1 MAQRLFS
8 IVVLLA
14 AAQTCLASRLA
25 ANPSPVDGRTGIAV
39 DITLAWT
46 PGDKVGNYVA
56 GQKTDGHHVFFHTNI
71 SWVNGATTN
80 YPLGTVYG
88 HYRADV
94 NHWSYS
100 DPVFGGGSPLATD
113 KTYCWRVIEVNSAEP
128 NGTWTGPV
136 WSIKTIGPK
145 AAGAIPDNGETGIP
159 LNAAL
164 SWVPGTQI
172 AYSPNGG
179 HDIYLGT
186 SQSAVTD
193 ANISNPLGVYI
204 GRQDASQFSVSE
216 LALQKMYYWRVDEAN
231 DSTGIVKGDV
241 WAFTTTG
248 TSAASP
254 SPADGAVIGEIYDS
268 SVDVTLSWKRGA
280 YAADTDGHDVF
291 FGTYQ
296 YAVQSATPSNPL
308 DVYIGRQTTTA
319 FQLNDIQLDT
329 TFYWRIDE
337 VNLVHPSSP
346 WKGTVWS
353 FRTDSGKAKNPSPSD
368 NAQDVTVE
376 PTLFWTA
383 GYGATSHDVYFG
395 TASSPPFIRNQ
406 SSVSYTPSRL
416 NRDTTYYWRIDEKTP
431 AGTKQGDVWSFK
443 TAAGP
448 VVTVDQSITYQTID
462 GFGAHGAMNVW
473 WSGGPFYNDAFL
485 NLIVNDLGLT
495 INRNEYYPKPNEPGQ
510 WPKQIGWLQAL
521 KAKADASGEPIKFIA
536 AYWTPPYYMKD
547 PPVCCT
553 YEGDPE
559 TYIRPDCYDD
569 LGTYSVQTIQDYKD
583 IGIDLYGLSLQNEC
597 NFAEPYNS
605 CVYMHNSTTNQYR
618 DMLKVTGPIIHSSW
632 PNVKLYGA
640 EHMLWVQEW
649 DATNYE
655 FDIINDPCANAE
667 MGIWAVHGY
676 GNDGQTPDPGSAEAA
691 VWTFAKN
698 RFEPTGKHF
707 WMTETSGYNETWAQS
722 RQLAQSIYAALR
734 YGHISGWVWW
744 QLSEDDGLGN
754 PPGEYVLL
762 NNGVP
767 GKRYY
772 VSKQYY
778 RYIRP
783 EAVMVKSISDD
794 PNVYIVAFKHN
805 TQKTATVVL
814 INTSASAKP
823 VHLNIDGDILP
834 ETFNIYRTSASE
846 NCINAGTVLLNG
858 TLSLPASSI
867 ATLYGTDM
875 CSRCDFNA
883 DTRVDFKD
891 YSVLAGQW
899 RSAPGNPSADIIP
912 APTGDGIV
920 NMSDL
925 AAFVQCWLE

>member
-25 ANPSPVDGRTGIAV
+25 TNPSPVDGRTGIAV
-39 DITLAWT
+39 DIMLAWT

-56 GQKTDGHHVFFHTNI
+56 GKTGNGHHVFLHTNV
-71 SWVNGATTN
+71 SWVNTAATS
-80 YPLGTVYG
+80 YPLGTAFG

-100 DPVFGGGSPLATD
+100 DPVFGAGSPLATD
-113 KTYCWRVIEVNSAEP
+113 KTYYWRVIEVNSAEP
-128 NGTWTGPV
+128 NGTWSGPV

-145 AAGAIPDNGETGIP
+145 AAGAIPDNGETGVP
-159 LNAAL
+159 LNAVL

-179 HDIYLGT
+179 HDVYFGT
-186 SQSAVTD
+186 SQSAVAD
-193 ANISNPLGVYI
+193 ANISNPLGVYV
-204 GRQDASQFSVSE
+204 GRQDASQSSPGE

-241 WAFTTTG
+241 WAFTSTG

-254 SPADGAVIGEIYDS
+254 NPANGAVIGEIYNGN
-268 SVDVTLSWKRGA
+268 VDVTLSWKRGA
-280 YAADTDGHDVF
+280 YAANTDGHDVF

-296 YAVQSATPSNPL
+296 QAVQSATPSNPL
-308 DVYIGRQTTTA
+308 GVYSGRQTTTSL
-319 FQLNDIQLDT
+319 QLNDLPLDIT
-329 TFYWRIDE
+329 YYWRIDE
-337 VNLVHPSSP
+337 VNLAHPSSP

-353 FRTDSGKAKNPSPSD
+353 FRTDSGKAKNPAPPD
-368 NAQDVTVE
+368 GAQNVTVE
-376 PTLFWTA
+376 PTLSWTA

-395 TASSPPFIRNQ
+395 TASPPPFIRNQ
-406 SSVSYTPSRL
+406 SVIGYTPSRL
-416 NRDTTYYWRIDEKTP
+416 NRNTTYYWRIDEKTA
-431 AGTKQGDVWSFK
+431 AGTKQGDVWSFS

-462 GFGAHGAMNVW
+462 GFGAHGSMDVW

-510 WPKQIGWLQAL
+510 WPKQTGWIQAL
-521 KAKADASGEPIKFIA
+521 KAKADASGEPIKFIT
-536 AYWTPPYYMKD
+536 AYWTPPHWMKE
-547 PPVCCT
+547 PVTCCGGHLR
-553 YEGDPE
+553 Y
-559 TYIRPDCYDD
+559 DCRDD
-569 LGTYSVQTIQDYKD
+569 LGTYSVQAIQDYKN
-583 IGIDLYGLSLQNEC
+583 IGIDLYAMSMQNEPDF
-597 NFAEPYNS
+597 NEPYNS
-605 CVYMHNSTTNQYR
+605 CYYTHEQYR
-618 DMLKVTGPIIHSSW
+618 DMLKVAGPIIHSSW
-632 PNVKLYGA
+632 PSVKLYGA

-649 DATNYE
+649 DATNFE
-655 FDIINDPCANAE
+655 FDIINDPCANTE

-676 GNDGQTPDPGSAEAA
+676 GNDGMTPDPGSAEAEA
-691 VWTFAKN
+691 WTFAKN

-707 WMTETSGYNETWAQS
+707 WMTETSGYTDSWADS

-734 YGHISGWVWW
+734 YGHISAWVWW
-744 QLSEDDGLGN
+744 QLSE
-754 PPGEYVLL
+754 PGVTAYALM
-762 NNGVP
+762 NYGTP
-767 GKRYY
+767 TKRYY

-783 EAVMVKSISDD
+783 EAVMVESISDD
-794 PNVYIVAFKHN
+794 PNVFVVAFKHN
-805 TQKTATVVL
+805 TQKTATLVL
-814 INTSASAKP
+814 INTSTSTKP
-823 VHLNIDGDILP
+823 VHLNIDGDLLP

-867 ATLYGTDM
+867 ATLYGTDI
-875 CSRCDFNA
+875 CSRCDFNV
-883 DTRVDFKD
+883 DTKVDFKD
-891 YSVLAGQW
+891 YSTLAGQW
-899 RSAPGNPSADIIP
+899 RSAPGSPSADVVP
-912 APTGDGIV
+912 APKGDGVV
-920 NMSDL
+920 NMDDL
-925 AAFVQCWLE
+925 AAFAHCWLTD